1 MWKAIHFIASNEM
14 DGFCV
19 ELCLM
24 GLTLGLLVRLC
35 SI

>member
-19 ELCLM
+19 VLCMM
-24 GLTLGLLVRLC
+24 GLPPWDFGKVK
-35 SI
+35 

>member
-24 GLTLGLLVRLC
+24 GLTPWAFDKVM
-35 SI
+35 